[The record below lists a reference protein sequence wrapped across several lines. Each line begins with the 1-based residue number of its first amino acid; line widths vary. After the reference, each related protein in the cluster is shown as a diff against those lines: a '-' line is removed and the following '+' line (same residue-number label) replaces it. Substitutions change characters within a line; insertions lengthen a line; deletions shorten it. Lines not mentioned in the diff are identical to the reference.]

1 MSQTDLRSLLN
12 KLHPDART
20 ALHQAVEDTLTRTH
34 YNVEIEHFLLVLLQP
49 GQEMRDL
56 VTRFEVDP
64 DLLQMQLRVQLDTF
78 KRGNART
85 PAISPL
91 FVMLLESAWSEA
103 SLNLGAGQITGG
115 AILLA
120 LADERLVPVWRETLP
135 DLGRISPA
143 KLRALLR
150 AGPATTG
157 AGASAGAGAGSA
169 ARPARVFLSYRRSDA
184 EAMALI
190 LFYCL
195 LSQIEG
201 IQLFRDSDTLQPG
214 MVYADMIDQT
224 IANCDVVLVLIGKKW
239 LGARHADGRLRLDD
253 ADDLVRLE
261 VAAGLQQGKKVF
273 PCLIDG
279 VRMPAVGQLPPDLQ
293 ALARIHATP
302 LTLSSFARD
311 VMPLVDALQRVGA
324 TTGAAG

>member
-1 MSQTDLRSLLN
+1 MSNLDIRALLN
-12 KLHPDART
+12 KLHPDARK
-20 ALHQAVEDTLTRTH
+20 AMEQAAGDTVTRTH
-34 YNVEIEHFLLVLLQP
+34 YNVEVEHFLLALLQP

-56 VTRFEVDP
+56 VTRFELDP
-64 DLLQMQLRVQLDTF
+64 EVLQRRLREHLDTLQ
-78 KRGNART
+78 RGNGRT
-85 PAISPL
+85 PALSPL
-91 FVMLLESAWSEA
+91 IATLLESAWSAA

-120 LADERLVPVWRETLP
+120 LADERLVHVWRETLP

-143 KLRALLR
+143 KLRALLQ
-150 AGPATTG
+150 AGPAA
-157 AGASAGAGAGSA
+157 AGAGAGAGSA
-169 ARPARVFLSYRRSDA
+169 PRPARVFLSYRRSDA

-261 VAAGLQQGKKVF
+261 VAAGLRQGKKVF
-273 PCLIDG
+273 PCLIEG
-279 VRMPAVGQLPPDLQ
+279 ARMPAAGQLPPDLQ
-293 ALARIHATP
+293 AMARIHATP

-324 TTGAAG
+324 TSRAAG